1 MFGVGTGEIL
11 AILVIAMVVVGPER
25 MVEFASK
32 MGRFIAQFRQ
42 QTDSV
47 TKEFREAFSLELD
60 EGESG
65 EKDSAQEGIPA
76 IDATEIEDQVS
87 PELESE
93 LAAALVDGEIEVDL
107 SEGDE
112 AEVEP
117 ALDEELDEEM
127 AEAIEPILVEVAA
140 LVPEDEDVEP
150 TVIESAVLV
159 IDEGE
164 VAVGESSTLEG
175 EA

>member
-1 MFGVGTGEIL
+1 VRKT
-11 AILVIAMVVVGPER
+11 V
-25 MVEFASK
+25 
-32 MGRFIAQFRQ
+32 
-42 QTDSV
+42 
-47 TKEFREAFSLELD
+47 
-60 EGESG
+60 
-65 EKDSAQEGIPA
+65 
-76 IDATEIEDQVS
+76 
-87 PELESE
+87 
-93 LAAALVDGEIEVDL
+93 
-107 SEGDE
+107 
-112 AEVEP
+112 VEP

>member
-60 EGESG
+60 EGDGDEGESG

-76 IDATEIEDQVS
+76 IAATEIEDQVS
-87 PELESE
+87 PDLESE
-93 LAAALVDGEIEVDL
+93 LAAALW
-107 SEGDE
+107 
-112 AEVEP
+112 
-117 ALDEELDEEM
+117 
-127 AEAIEPILVEVAA
+127 
-140 LVPEDEDVEP
+140 
-150 TVIESAVLV
+150 TVR
-159 IDEGE
+159 
-164 VAVGESSTLEG
+164 
-175 EA
+175 